1 MSLLQIFNIYIYIN
15 FQYVY
20 VCRTSCR
27 KSLPSCILR
36 VIASCVNSTRTHYV
50 PLRNCNV
57 DLEPEIV
64 YLNKGIAR
72 GGGSC
77 ACSTASGIAREWE
90 LSGWPALGNTQLTAH
105 VHVARLATCVT
116 SDAQIWRQQR
126 TRRPV

>member
-1 MSLLQIFNIYIYIN
+1 MSLLQIFNN
-15 FQYVY
+15 VLLYVY

-27 KSLPSCILR
+27 KSLPSRILR

-105 VHVARLATCVT
+105 VARLATCVT

-126 TRRPV
+126 TSRPV